1 MSTRHAPWTDVEPAR
16 LSKEDAEHALVW
28 AANASASDIYL
39 QTDEPIAVKIDG
51 VVSRYSHR
59 RLSNSELEDLVAAL
73 YGPSGVPRVKGG
85 EDLDWGY
92 EVALDAR
99 RTKSIRFRCNAT
111 RCASRYNAGQDGI
124 VLTFRVIASVPPTLA
139 SLDLEPEIRTLH
151 EATMPQ
157 KGLVLVV
164 GETGTGKT
172 TLLAAMI
179 GDQLQRHSR
188 MVVTYESPI
197 EYTLQRVNDRKGQ
210 VAQVEIPRHLL
221 SFSAGAR
228 NAMRRG
234 ADVLLIGEA
243 RDQETMRELVQLGL
257 AGNLVYSTV
266 HVQSVAATPAR
277 VIGFFAASDR
287 RGVAAQLL
295 DSLRGIV
302 HQRLLPRVGGGR
314 VAIREGLLFTADI
327 RLELLR
333 LDPDVWADRIHKL
346 VLERGLPLIESA
358 RRRLEEGVIS
368 RESYAAVE
376 AEWGQATGA
385 AA

>member
-1 MSTRHAPWTDVEPAR
+1 MSTNPRPFPDGEPSR
-16 LSKEDAEHALVW
+16 LSREDAERALVW
-28 AANASASDIYL
+28 AADASASDIYL
-39 QTDEPIAVKIDG
+39 QTDEPMAVKIHG
-51 VVSRYSHR
+51 HVERVTSR
-59 RLSNSELEDLVAAL
+59 RLSNSELEDLVGTL
-73 YGPSGVPRVKGG
+73 YNPSGVPRVKGG
-85 EDLDWGY
+85 EDLDWGH
-92 EVALDAR
+92 EVALDER

-124 VLTFRVIASVPPTLA
+124 VLTFRAIAAVPPTLGE
-139 SLDLEPEIRTLH
+139 LDLDAEVAQLH
-151 EATMPQ
+151 ESTVTQ

-179 GDQLQRHSR
+179 GDLLRRFPR

-197 EYTLQRVNDRKGQ
+197 EFTLQRVHERIGQ

-221 SFSAGAR
+221 SFAAGAR

-277 VIGFFAASDR
+277 VIGFFSATDR

-314 VAIREGLLFTADI
+314 VAIRECLQFTADI

-333 LDPDVWADRIHKL
+333 MDPDNWADRIHAL
-346 VLERGLPLIESA
+346 VIERGLPLIESA
-358 RRRLEEGVIS
+358 RRRLDAGLIS
-368 RESYAAVE
+368 PTAFAAVE
-376 AEWGQATGA
+376 AEWGQAGGA
-385 AA
+385 SA